1 MSKTRPPMTSQGS
14 QRKALGGAVAG
25 GEAGRVTAGVGAVLA
40 SFTSIVFSL
49 SFVLRSRSGALIR
62 QLALSMLLIAAAGL
76 VGLLAGQFMQ
86 PWVGALLSRM
96 E

>member
-1 MSKTRPPMTSQGS
+1 MAAAASLAAQGGLPPG
-14 QRKALGGAVAG
+14 
-25 GEAGRVTAGVGAVLA
+25 TAGVGAVLA